1 MFIMKYISI
10 TILMVL
16 MITRA
21 WAAEYQLIVPNP
33 PGSSSDVVARVI
45 AEEYNR
51 ISGNTLILEYAVGGD
66 HIIAVNKFRSLPK
79 PAVIL
84 GSTTMHVFNYVYKDS
99 LPYSDQDFDHVG
111 WIGWSPHVWYT
122 RSNTAYKTLADVN
135 LALKGKN
142 KINIGVD
149 SLSTEANVISVAK
162 HHPQGSMVEIIK
174 YKGSPEVLMNVLS
187 GTIDIAVASLS
198 ELILN
203 TAQSGK
209 IRILAT
215 SNDRSISLSGNTVP
229 AANST
234 LGVNQFNGGFLISVS
249 AGYSDDLKIQQLK
262 VDLLKAIN
270 SQLVKERLSK
280 IYVEVDGRGTEFTKS
295 NLVNYREKLNRM
307 K

>member
-1 MFIMKYISI
+1 
-10 TILMVL
+10 

-21 WAAEYQLIVPNP
+21 WAAEYQLIVANP
-33 PGSSSDVVARVI
+33 PGSSSDIVARVV

-51 ISGNTLILEYAVGGD
+51 ISGNTLILEYAAGGD
-66 HIIAVNKFRSLPK
+66 HIIAANKFRSLAK
-79 PAVIL
+79 PAVSL
-84 GSTTMHVFNYVYKDS
+84 GTTTMHVFNHVYKDS

-122 RSNTAYKTLADVN
+122 RSNSAYKTLADVN
-135 LALKGKN
+135 AALKGKN
-142 KINIGVD
+142 KINIAAD
-149 SLSTEANVISVAK
+149 TLSVEANVISVVK

-174 YKGSPEVLMNVLS
+174 YKGSPDVLMNVLG
-187 GTIDIAVASLS
+187 GTIDIAVASIS

-203 TAQSGK
+203 TTQSGK
-209 IRILAT
+209 IRILGT
-215 SNDRSISLSGNTVP
+215 TNDRPMTLSGNTVP
-229 AANST
+229 TASSI

-270 SQLVKERLSK
+270 SQFVKERLNK
-280 IYVEVDGRGTEFTKS
+280 IYIEVDGRGADFTKS
-295 NLVNYREKLNRM
+295 NLISYREKLNRM

>member
-1 MFIMKYISI
+1 
-10 TILMVL
+10 

-21 WAAEYQLIVPNP
+21 WAVEYQLIVPNP
-33 PGSSSDVVARVI
+33 PGSSSDVVARAI

-51 ISGNTLILEYAVGGD
+51 ISGNTLILDYVSGGD
-66 HIIAVNKFRSLPK
+66 QIIAVNKFRSLTK

-84 GSTTMHVFNYVYKDS
+84 GTTTMHVFNYVYKDS
-99 LPYSDQDFDHVG
+99 LPYSDQDFDQVG

-122 RSNTAYKTLADVN
+122 RSNTAYKTLADIN
-135 LALKGKN
+135 TALKGKN

-149 SLSTEANVISVAK
+149 GLSTESNVISVVK

-174 YKGSPEVLMNVLS
+174 YKGSPDVLMNVLG
-187 GTIDIAVASLS
+187 GTIDIAVASIS

-215 SNDRSISLSGNTVP
+215 TNDRPVILSGNTVP
-229 AANST
+229 TANSI

-249 AGYSDDLKIQQLK
+249 AGHSDDLKIQQLK

-270 SQLVKERLSK
+270 SPFIKERLSK
-280 IYVEVDGRGTEFTKS
+280 IYIEVDGRGTDFTKS
-295 NLVNYREKLNRM
+295 NLINYREKLNRM

>member
-1 MFIMKYISI
+1 M
-10 TILMVL
+10 
-16 MITRA
+16 
-21 WAAEYQLIVPNP
+21 
-33 PGSSSDVVARVI
+33 
-45 AEEYNR
+45 
-51 ISGNTLILEYAVGGD
+51 
-66 HIIAVNKFRSLPK
+66 
-79 PAVIL
+79 
-84 GSTTMHVFNYVYKDS
+84 
-99 LPYSDQDFDHVG
+99 
-111 WIGWSPHVWYT
+111 
-122 RSNTAYKTLADVN
+122 
-135 LALKGKN
+135 ALKGKN

-174 YKGSPEVLMNVLS
+174 YKGSPEVLMNVLG